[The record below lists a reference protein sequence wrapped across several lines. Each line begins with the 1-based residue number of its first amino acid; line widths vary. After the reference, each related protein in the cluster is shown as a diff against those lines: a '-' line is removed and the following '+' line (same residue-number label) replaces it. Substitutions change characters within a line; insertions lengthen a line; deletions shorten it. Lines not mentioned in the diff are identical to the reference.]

1 MAAGC
6 DKAGNRW
13 KPAVPQAAKEVIFWC
28 AVLVAVVS
36 GGVLIG
42 RMDALWRFPEPAAA
56 AAKLPAVPAPPGT
69 RVLGAAV
76 SVR

>member
-1 MAAGC
+1 MGAGF
-6 DKAGNRW
+6 DKAENRW

-42 RMDALWRFPEPAAA
+42 QMDAVWRFPEPAEA
-56 AAKLPAVPAPPGT
+56 AAKTQQAPLPDT
-69 RVLGAAV
+69 HVLGAGG